1 MEHNKTIVI
10 RYNFEKEIKLEK
22 KQNER
27 GLEKWVICRGDKQTD
42 RQKERWEEQSLTDR
56 KIEKRYKLSF
66 TNKKADWKT
75 AWQTERQIERLRNKA
90 WQTQRHTG
98 TKSEGQIER

>member
-10 RYNFEKEIKLEK
+10 RYNFEMEVKLEK
-22 KQNER
+22 NEQNER
-27 GLEKWVICRGDKQTD
+27 IEKLVICRVDKQTD

-66 TNKKADWKT
+66 TNKKAD
-75 AWQTERQIERLRNKA
+75 
-90 WQTQRHTG
+90 
-98 TKSEGQIER
+98 